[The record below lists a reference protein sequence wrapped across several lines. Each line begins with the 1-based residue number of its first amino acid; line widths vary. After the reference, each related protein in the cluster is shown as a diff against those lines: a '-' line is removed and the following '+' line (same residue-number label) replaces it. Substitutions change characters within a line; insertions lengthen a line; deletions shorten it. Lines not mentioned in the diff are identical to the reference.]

1 MWDLRRR
8 LTMTL
13 VPAVLVGAAT
23 LVGPGG
29 ASLAVTAATPPIAFE
44 VPRVADPLHTYGEPD
59 IGVAPNQAPIV
70 SQPSD
75 QTTNEVYVSGPTGT
89 GTQRSIWQGSVDGG
103 HTFRTV
109 KRAVGP
115 LPTTPCDIAVAL
127 APVCGSISAPG
138 GGDTEINFDH
148 RRKQYFADLYA
159 LACQHT
165 ATRTVNNTGQ
175 EQVADSPAGGCPV
188 PGSDR
193 QWILVRDPYLEYGP
207 TEGQTIGSTG
217 PTIYMESNVVAGA
230 ACTPGSGAWYKSTDG
245 LSYVTAQPG
254 QLGGAANTFCPF
266 GADGYP
272 SIDQATGKVFQ
283 AEFGKVGTKTAIE
296 LNIGSPLGGGTDLCF
311 LDHSMGT
318 YVQGVADPCANAA
331 SGPNENKL
339 ITVAVNTNNDVVKDA
354 TEAAN
359 FVVTSLDSGRNL
371 WVTWVN
377 HAADPAKHQAFVS
390 VATANSGWTDW
401 SKPLQVSQPPSKV
414 SIFPW
419 VQAGDAGRADVVWY
433 GDSTSATPSST
444 TAKHVWDVYMSQVVF
459 PLKALTPTAR
469 GGQPR
474 VAFTA
479 STPVDTTSRSVSVT
493 QVKVT
498 PHPMDLTDVCLL
510 GTACVSALGNRNLA
524 DYFQVRTD
532 NSGAAMIVYDDMSN
546 GYCQPIGG
554 CPGTQGSDHAG
565 APVVTVARQSSGPG
579 LFNAPGTQTP
589 MLVSG
594 PSNAPISGLADAAG
608 DARFPLFGGT
618 NVPGLDI
625 LDHRMS
631 VNGQV
636 LTITTRLAGDPRGAG
651 VGAAA
656 GCPNCH
662 VQLVTRWQM
671 GTHLYY
677 GMFESGPV
685 TGTSSF
691 YAGET
696 QTIDDCSVSACD
708 PHMLTYPESAPFGAT
723 GVSETGT
730 VECPATPSATNPC
743 KVTEQ
748 VKLPDIGGPTATS
761 LLEEVGAY
769 SFVSQL
775 PQGYITQSNE
785 RADSGATEIDGVC
798 CYNFQASG
806 AFLPPVT
813 PAASQAPAAV
823 SPSGLPNTAMI
834 AAAPPLAGAAV
845 ALVGLLTAGLAVL
858 GSRRRRRRS

>member
-1 MWDLRRR
+1 
-8 LTMTL
+8 MTL
-13 VPAVLVGAAT
+13 VPAVLVGGLT
-23 LVGPGG
+23 LASSGG
-29 ASLAVTAATPPIAFE
+29 APLAATAATPPIAFE
-44 VPRVADPLHTYGEPD
+44 VPRLADPLHTYGEPD
-59 IGVAPNQAPIV
+59 IGVAPNQAAIV
-70 SQPSD
+70 PQPSD
-75 QTTNEVYVSGPTGT
+75 QTNNEVYVSGPTGT
-89 GTQRSIWQGSVDGG
+89 GTQRSIWQGSIDGG

-115 LPTTPCDIAVAL
+115 LPTTPCDIAIAL

-148 RRKQYFADLYA
+148 SRKQYFADLYA

-165 ATRTVNNTGQ
+165 ATRTVDSGGQ

-193 QWILVRDPYLEYGP
+193 QWILVRDPALNYGP
-207 TEGQTIGSTG
+207 TPGGAAGSTA

-230 ACTPGSGAWYKSTDG
+230 ACTPGSGAWYKTTDG
-245 LSYVTAQPG
+245 LGYTSAQPG

-283 AEFGKVGTKTAIE
+283 AEFGKVGSKTAIE
-296 LNIGSPLGGGTDLCF
+296 LNIGSPLGSGTDLCF
-311 LDHSMGT
+311 LDHAQGT
-318 YVQGVADPCANAA
+318 YLQGVADPCANSA
-331 SGPNENKL
+331 SGPDPNKL

-359 FVVTSLDSGRNL
+359 FVVTSLDNGRNL

-390 VATANSGWTDW
+390 VATAGSGWTDW
-401 SKPLQVSQPPSKV
+401 SKPRQVSQPPSRV

-444 TAKHVWDVYMSQVVF
+444 SVKHVWDVYMSQVVF
-459 PLKALTPTAR
+459 PLKS
-469 GGQPR
+469 
-474 VAFTA
+474 A
-479 STPVDTTSRSVSVT
+479 SAVDTLSPSVSVT

-510 GTACVSALGNRNLA
+510 GTACVTALGNRNLA
-524 DYFQVRTD
+524 DYFQVRSD

-565 APVVTVARQSSGPG
+565 APVVTIARQSSGPG
-579 LFNAPGTQTP
+579 LFNVPGTETP
-589 MLVSG
+589 MLVNG
-594 PSNAPISGLADAAG
+594 PSNAPVSGVADAAG

-625 LDHRMS
+625 VDHRMS

-651 VGAAA
+651 VGGAA

-685 TGTSSF
+685 TGASSF
-691 YAGET
+691 YAGES

-723 GVSETGT
+723 GVTETGT
-730 VECPATPSATNPC
+730 VECPGSPSAANPC

-748 VKLPDIGGPTATS
+748 VKLPDIGGPTASS

-769 SFVSQL
+769 AFVSQL
-775 PQGYITQSNE
+775 PQGYITQANE

-798 CYNFQASG
+798 CYNFQAGG
-806 AFLPPVT
+806 ASVPPSVT
-813 PAASQAPAAV
+813 PGATPGATPAGV
-823 SPSGLPNTAMI
+823 GPSGLPNTAI
-834 AAAPPLAGAAV
+834 ISSAPPLAWAAI
-845 ALVGLLTAGLAVL
+845 GFMPLLTTALALL